1 MDGRLEETSASA
13 WADRFSTGSCFFDA
27 LLDACKNE
35 VSEDGWVGGFTED
48 RANNRACKVACE
60 MTLEEHLNLGNR
72 IAHFFG

>member
-13 WADRFSTGSCFFDA
+13 WADRVSTRSCFFDA

-35 VSEDGWVGGFTED
+35 VSEDGWVGSFTED
-48 RANNRACKVACE
+48 HADNRACKVACE
-60 MTLEEHLNLGNR
+60 IALEEDLNLGNR